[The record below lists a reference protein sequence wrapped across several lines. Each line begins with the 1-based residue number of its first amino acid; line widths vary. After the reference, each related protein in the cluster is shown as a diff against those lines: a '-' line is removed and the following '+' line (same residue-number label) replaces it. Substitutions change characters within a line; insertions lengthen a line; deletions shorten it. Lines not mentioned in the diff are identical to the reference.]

1 MSVDLDDEIMQD
13 FLVEAS
19 EILEH
24 LNEQLVDLEQ
34 TPEDG
39 DLLNSIFR
47 GFHTIKGG
55 ASFLTL
61 TNLVEVCHQAEDVF
75 NLLRNNELA
84 LDADMMDAFLR
95 VLDEV
100 NAMFEQIR
108 AGEDPSA
115 APPELLQ
122 QLLEMQA
129 PQTAGGSEAVTDAAS
144 DETAAE
150 IEETTANA
158 AAQSE
163 AEAAAM
169 DAAAD
174 LIEDEAAVEASRSSA
189 DQAGSDEITDDEFE
203 ALLDSLQGDGRG
215 PNGKSGASNGTAA
228 ASSSA
233 PASDE
238 ITDDEFEDLLDSLH
252 GKGTGP
258 AGKAD
263 PAGKSP
269 DDETK
274 AAAAA
279 TVGPGEA
286 DEISD
291 DEFEAMLDSMHG
303 KGKGPGAAKQSDTSK
318 KDCADSSE
326 SSTPPAQPARKAT
339 AAVKPPTAAKPAAA
353 PRATTAEATVR
364 VDTARLDDIMNLVG
378 ELVLARN
385 RLNTLKET
393 FEDERVHQAIA
404 NLDVVTGDLQTAV
417 MKTRMQPV
425 KKVFGR
431 FPRVVRDLARSLDKE
446 VSLEMVGEDTDL
458 DKNLV
463 EALADPLVHLV
474 RNSVDHGIEMPAQR
488 EAAGKSRE
496 GKVVLA
502 ARQEGDNI
510 LLSISDD
517 GAGMDPEILR
527 NKVIEKGL
535 MDSESASRLDDKG
548 CFDLIF
554 MPGLTTK
561 QNISDVSGRG
571 VGMDVV
577 KTKITQ
583 LNGTIEID
591 SEIGKGTTLRIKVP
605 LTLAILPTLMVQLGS
620 RKYALPLSAVSEIF
634 ELSSKKT
641 SVVDGR
647 EVVLNRGKAPP
658 MFYLRKWLLNGADD
672 SEPRSDEPQVIM
684 VQVNNAAV
692 GLVVDQ
698 VIGQEEVVI
707 KPLGALLQGLPGM
720 AGSTITGDGNIAIIL
735 DVQGLLKS
743 YA

>member
-1 MSVDLDDEIMQD
+1 MSVDLGDEILQD

-19 EILEH
+19 EILEQ

-34 TPEDG
+34 TPEDS

-55 ASFLTL
+55 GSFLSL
-61 TNLVEVCHQAEDVF
+61 TNLVEVCHQSEDVF
-75 NLLRNNELA
+75 NLLRNNELV

-122 QLLEMQA
+122 QLQDMQA
-129 PQTAGGSEAVTDAAS
+129 PQGTGDSV
-144 DETAAE
+144 TAAE
-150 IEETTANA
+150 SNDESEAGSAADDQSADEVQVGA
-158 AAQSE
+158 AAAETESPE
-163 AEAAAM
+163 AGHG
-169 DAAAD
+169 
-174 LIEDEAAVEASRSSA
+174 SA
-189 DQAGSDEITDDEFE
+189 DESGGDEITDDEFE
-203 ALLDSLQGDGRG
+203 ALLDSLHGDEDS
-215 PNGKSGASNGTAA
+215 PSAKSDDKASALNSASTPAA
-228 ASSSA
+228 
-233 PASDE
+233 DE
-238 ITDDEFEDLLDSLH
+238 ISDGEFDDLLDSLH
-252 GKGTGP
+252 GKGSGPTAKKETADKASNETGKTVP
-258 AGKAD
+258 A
-263 PAGKSP
+263 AG
-269 DDETK
+269 D
-274 AAAAA
+274 AA
-279 TVGPGEA
+279 A
-286 DEISD
+286 DEITD
-291 DEFEAMLDSMHG
+291 DEFESMLDSMHG
-303 KGKGPGAAKQSDTSK
+303 KGKGPKAFNKSGAVK
-318 KDCADSSE
+318 KDNGDKPASS
-326 SSTPPAQPARKAT
+326 SVAK
-339 AAVKPPTAAKPAAA
+339 KPAAGTGAAAKSKAAAKSAPPA

-364 VDTARLDDIMNLVG
+364 VDTARLDGIMNLVG

-404 NLDVVTGDLQTAV
+404 NLDAVTGDLQSAV

-431 FPRVVRDLARSLDKE
+431 FPRVVRDLARTLDKQISLD
-446 VSLEMVGEDTDL
+446 MVGEETDL

-474 RNSVDHGIEMPAQR
+474 RNSVDHGIELPAIR

-517 GAGMDPEILR
+517 GAGMDPEVLR

-620 RKYALPLSAVSEIF
+620 RKYALPLSVVSEIF

-641 SVVDGR
+641 SIVDGR

-658 MFYLRKWLLNGADD
+658 VFHLRKWLLNGSDH
-672 SEPRSDEPQVIM
+672 SEPKCEEPQVIM
-684 VQVNNAAV
+684 VQVANAAV